1 MIRPRPF
8 AAIILAAGKGT
19 RMKSDVH
26 KVLHPIAGRAML
38 DHLMGVL
45 EGLGP
50 ARKIVVVGSGREQ
63 VQGLVEARGGEIVVQ
78 EQQLGTAHAVRQAE
92 AKLADFDG
100 DVLILYGDTPLI
112 ETETMARM
120 LERLHGEDSP
130 AIVVVGFRPNDPLQ
144 YGRI

>member
-1 MIRPRPF
+1 MIRPTPF

-38 DHLMGVL
+38 DNLMGVL

-63 VQGLVEARGGEIVVQ
+63 VEGAGRGARRRGRGPGARSSAPPMPFSRPRRAWPIS
-78 EQQLGTAHAVRQAE
+78 TA
-92 AKLADFDG
+92 
-100 DVLILYGDTPLI
+100 T
-112 ETETMARM
+112 
-120 LERLHGEDSP
+120 S
-130 AIVVVGFRPNDPLQ
+130 
-144 YGRI
+144 

>member
-1 MIRPRPF
+1 MEMARFPCERAHRHRSTMTSHRPF
-8 AAIILAAGKGT
+8 AAVILAAGKGT

-78 EQQLGTAHAVRQAE
+78 EQQLGRSE
-92 AKLADFDG
+92 
-100 DVLILYGDTPLI
+100 
-112 ETETMARM
+112 
-120 LERLHGEDSP
+120 ERR
-130 AIVVVGFRPNDPLQ
+130 VGKECRS
-144 YGRI
+144 